1 MPEDAPSVDPDRI
14 PRHVAIILD
23 GNGRWANAR
32 GLPRTAG
39 HAQGEPALFDVVH
52 GALELGLEW
61 LTVYTFSTENWSR
74 DADEVAFL
82 MEFNVDLLER
92 RRDELDELGVRVIFI
107 GDHVDLG
114 FARGHLRQQCIDI
127 LAGLVGQQYRSG
139 LGVQRLDLSD
149 PVILLVRPGKLVP
162 AYPVAVIVSHR
173 GNRHQARL
181 GVLAHHQPVD
191 VVAVPAVAL
200 QYAFIQH
207 VREILGRLAVDR
219 RVMGIR
225 TFGQVDLGPGDVQ
238 KTPRSSRGTLPRLNA
253 VQDIIGRRDDIGSTS
268 GNRPQAGKRSNQGH
282 GGILRAAVIRKH
294 ILYTRPRRA
303 ATHRRSTRRMLRR
316 AA

>member
-1 MPEDAPSVDPDRI
+1 MSEGPLTVDADRI

-107 GDHVDLG
+107 GDHD
-114 FARGHLRQQCIDI
+114 
-127 LAGLVGQQYRSG
+127 
-139 LGVQRLDLSD
+139 D
-149 PVILLVRPGKLVP
+149 PRIP
-162 AYPVAVIVSHR
+162 
-173 GNRHQARL
+173 
-181 GVLAHHQPVD
+181 
-191 VVAVPAVAL
+191 PAVLDRMRVAEEQTADNTRL
-200 QYAFIQH
+200 NMVYAFNYGGRTEIAYAARRIAEAVAAGTLDPDDVDENMVAAHLYRPDMPDPDLLIRTSGEQRISNYLLWESAYAEF
-207 VREILGRLAVDR
+207 VFTPVLWPDFDREELARCVAEYQKRDR
-219 RVMGIR
+219 R
-225 TFGQVDLGPGDVQ
+225 FGQADDRAGAKSQ
-238 KTPRSSRGTLPRLNA
+238 EPRTR
-253 VQDIIGRRDDIGSTS
+253 TS
-268 GNRPQAGKRSNQGH
+268 
-282 GGILRAAVIRKH
+282 
-294 ILYTRPRRA
+294 
-303 ATHRRSTRRMLRR
+303 
-316 AA
+316 